1 MQCFYALAIRF
12 NCPFEP
18 RKARAKFSQPELE
31 CRSEVQSS
39 GSRFSSEYFWIP
51 LLLTGWHS
59 HPMKSAVTI
68 SLAPEAKGGPFVFWD
83 GLAAGCEQASRLGFD
98 AVEIFPASAESLNI
112 KELRSLLK
120 QHRLQ
125 LAGVGTGAGWV
136 KHKLRLTD
144 PDAAIRQRAREFA
157 SDLVAAAG
165 ELGAP
170 AIIGSMQG
178 RCETEL
184 NRPQALDWLGQAL
197 EELSARAAPF
207 HQVLLFEPLNRYE
220 TDVFTRQSEA
230 AIFLRSMQS
239 NNVRLLC
246 DLFHMSLEERSIPDT
261 LLEVGSLIG
270 HIHWADS
277 NRQAMGFGHTEVAP
291 IVAALGKSGYSGYLS
306 AEVFPLPDGLTAAQQ
321 SLDSFRRWASFS

>member
-1 MQCFYALAIRF
+1 
-12 NCPFEP
+12 
-18 RKARAKFSQPELE
+18 
-31 CRSEVQSS
+31 
-39 GSRFSSEYFWIP
+39 
-51 LLLTGWHS
+51 
-59 HPMKSAVTI
+59 MKSAVTI

-178 RCETEL
+178 RCETEPH
-184 NRPQALDWLGQAL
+184 RPRVLEWLGEAL
-197 EELSARAAPF
+197 EELSGQSAQF
-207 HQVLLFEPLNRYE
+207 NQVLLYEPLNRYE
-220 TDVFTRQSEA
+220 TDVFTRQGEA
-230 AIFLRSMQS
+230 AAFLGHLRSK
-239 NNVRLLC
+239 NVRLLC
-246 DLFHMSLEERSIPDT
+246 DLFHMNLEERSIADALRDAGP
-261 LLEVGSLIG
+261 LVG

-291 IVAALGKSGYSGYLS
+291 IVAALRTIGYSGYLS
-306 AEVFPLPDGLTAAQQ
+306 AEVLPLPNGIAAAQQ
-321 SLDSFRRWASFS
+321 SVASFRHWTSPS